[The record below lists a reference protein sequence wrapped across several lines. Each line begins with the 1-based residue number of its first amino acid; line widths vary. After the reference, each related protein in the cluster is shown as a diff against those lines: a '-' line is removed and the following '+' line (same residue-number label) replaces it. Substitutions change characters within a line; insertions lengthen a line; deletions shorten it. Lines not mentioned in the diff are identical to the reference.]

1 VSYMTEAGLKGFR
14 RQENLGGEKG
24 GVMKKIFGLI
34 MSIVLLAGAALPASA
49 QTSRGTLRVAA
60 RRGRGFT
67 SQRRVYYDR
76 RDDRSF
82 VDEHRDKLTV
92 AGGTAAGAVL
102 GALVG
107 GKKGAIIGAL
117 VGAGGSAL
125 YTYKLRDKDD
135 DWRWRVN

>member
-1 VSYMTEAGLKGFR
+1 
-14 RQENLGGEKG
+14 
-24 GVMKKIFGLI
+24 MKKIFGLV

-49 QTSRGTLRVAA
+49 QTSRGRYVQRQTRQRVYQN
-60 RRGRGFT
+60 
-67 SQRRVYYDR
+67 QRRVYYDDR

-82 VDEHRDKLTV
+82 AEEHRDKITV
-92 AGGTAAGAVL
+92 AGGTAAGAVI

-107 GKKGAIIGAL
+107 GKKGAVIGAL

-135 DWRWRVN
+135 DWRDRR

>member
-1 VSYMTEAGLKGFR
+1 
-14 RQENLGGEKG
+14 
-24 GVMKKIFGLI
+24 MKKIFGLI

-49 QTSRGTLRVAA
+49 QTSRGRYVQRQTRQRVY
-60 RRGRGFT
+60 
-67 SQRRVYYDR
+67 QNERRVYYDR
-76 RDDRSF
+76 RDERSF

-92 AGGTAAGAVL
+92 AGGTAAGAVV

-107 GKKGAIIGAL
+107 GKTGAIVGAL

-135 DWRWRVN
+135 NWRNR